1 MIIMIRIVVVVV
13 VILIAWIRSR
23 ITSVRTLSLPSR
35 QPSLLLQPATMRY
48 GLFFHLSSIVLSMGT
63 EFVAILLSLLRD
75 MGGK

>member
-1 MIIMIRIVVVVV
+1 MIIMIRIVVVV

-23 ITSVRTLSLPSR
+23 ITSERTLSLPSR
-35 QPSLLLQPATMRY
+35 QPRLLLQPATMRY

-63 EFVAILLSLLRD
+63 EFVAISLSLLRD

>member
-23 ITSVRTLSLPSR
+23 ITSIRTLSLPPR

-48 GLFFHLSSIVLSMGT
+48 GLLFHLSSIMLSMGT
-63 EFVAILLSLLRD
+63 EFVAISLSLLRE